1 MNAKIINLNQFRKQA
16 TRDTKRAEAD
26 VNAVKYGRT
35 KMEKA
40 LEKLRNDKAERDLD
54 GHLKE

>member
-1 MNAKIINLNQFRKQA
+1 FRKQA
-16 TRDTKRAEAD
+16 KRDRSRADAD
-26 VNAVKYGRT
+26 ANAVKYGRT

-54 GHLKE
+54 GHHKE